1 MIYDYEINGLPVK
14 TGDLL
19 CTSDGDWGSI
29 LGVFWRVVGAFIPG
43 KVDHIA
49 VYVGP
54 RGRCVEAGMQGRV
67 STFEIPGGCWE
78 ARRMVAERGRL
89 IDVLHGVAYPLQG
102 RSIPDTDVIR
112 RRVAS
117 YCLEQARL
125 EKPYNIN
132 FFNSGTEK
140 AFYCSQ
146 LAYKA
151 YLREGIN
158 LHSGKGI
165 PLIPGTGR
173 IVLPQEIW
181 DGCTHRE
188 V

>member
-19 CTSDGDWGSI
+19 CTSDGDWRSI
-29 LGVFWRVVGAFIPG
+29 LGVCWRVIGALIPG

-54 RGRCVEAGMQGRV
+54 GGRCIEAGMKGKV
-67 STFEIPGGCWE
+67 GTFEIPGGRWE
-78 ARRMVAERGRL
+78 AYRMVAERGRL

-102 RSIPDTDVIR
+102 RGVAETDAIR
-112 RRVAS
+112 RRVAY

-132 FFNSGTEK
+132 FFNSETEK

-165 PLIPGTGR
+165 LHLPGTGR
-173 IVLPQEIW
+173 IVPPQEIW
-181 DGCTHRE
+181 DGCAHRE
-188 V
+188 A